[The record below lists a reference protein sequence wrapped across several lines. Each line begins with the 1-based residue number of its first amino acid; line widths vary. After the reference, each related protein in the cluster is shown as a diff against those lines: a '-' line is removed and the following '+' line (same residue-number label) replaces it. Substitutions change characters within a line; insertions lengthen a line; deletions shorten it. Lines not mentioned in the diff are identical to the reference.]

1 MNILFYCPFKFSL
14 DSNKISS
21 LGGIETLNIEL
32 SKELAKKKN
41 NIFLATYCKKKNK
54 KNNVINIPID
64 QLHREIEKIKFDIVV
79 SSNEPNIF
87 DKFKSSKNILWM
99 HNTLSIEKAFRKKK
113 IFSILK
119 NKIEVVFVSKYL
131 MNKTTNFYMFNKK
144 TIIDNFLS
152 RRFYIDKI
160 NFNRKPIIVWSVQR
174 ERGLDETIEIWIN
187 KIYPVNKRIKFY
199 IFGIEKNK
207 YKRKIKLLKSKN
219 IFLFGRVTKNI
230 LKKYYKKS
238 LAMICLGY
246 DETFCLNALEANSCG
261 LPILTFGKTAL
272 KDYSINKYNGY
283 IVNNYTDLSKKII
296 SISGSKINKKIMLN
310 SQRRSK
316 NFNLDRI
323 VKLWEKLFNKI

>member
-64 QLHREIEKIKFDIVV
+64 QLNREIEKIKFDIVV

-144 TIIDNFLS
+144 IIIDNFLS
-152 RRFYIDKI
+152 RRFYTNEI

-174 ERGLDETIEIWIN
+174 ERGLDETIEMWIN

-219 IFLFGRVTKNI
+219 IILFGRVKKDI

>member
-1 MNILFYCPFKFSL
+1 
-14 DSNKISS
+14 
-21 LGGIETLNIEL
+21 
-32 SKELAKKKN
+32 
-41 NIFLATYCKKKNK
+41 
-54 KNNVINIPID
+54 
-64 QLHREIEKIKFDIVV
+64 V

-152 RRFYIDKI
+152 RRFYTNKI
-160 NFNRKPIIVWSVQR
+160 NFSRKPIFVWSVQR
-174 ERGLDETIEIWIN
+174 ERGLDETIEMWVN
-187 KIYPVNKRIKFY
+187 KIYPFNKRIKFY

-207 YKRKIKLLKSKN
+207 YKRKIKFLKSKN

-230 LKKYYKKS
+230 LKKYYEKS

-261 LPILTFGKTAL
+261 LPIVTFGKTAL
-272 KDYSINKYNGY
+272 KDYLINNYNGY
-283 IVNNYTDLSKKII
+283 IVNNYADLSKKII
-296 SISGSKINKKIMLN
+296 SISGSKINKKIMLS

-316 NFNLDRI
+316 NFNLDKI
-323 VKLWEKLFNKI
+323 IKLWEKLFNKK